1 MLENQLECKATL
13 VSLPSQW
20 ASVMEMLMAEKKYV
34 TRKRHAGESAQLAS
48 SAGKGKCFQPWF
60 PTERCAFGLS
70 GLPSGP
76 PRVPQGRDYFFILP
90 DI

>member
-20 ASVMEMLMAEKKYV
+20 ASVMEMLMAEKYV
-34 TRKRHAGESAQLAS
+34 TRNWHAGESAQLAS
-48 SAGKGKCFQPWF
+48 PAGKGKRFQPWF
-60 PTERCAFGLS
+60 PTERCALGLS

-76 PRVPQGRDYFFILP
+76 PRVPQGRDYFFVLP